1 MWLNSCGWYWVLMNL
16 HGYIM
21 LYHVISWE
29 LWAGRKSANP
39 SLRQGE
45 RIREKISGPKV
56 MKCKGF
62 RTKGQKEKN
71 RRKGTKQKTRN
82 RTRKT
87 GKKGRRR
94 NRKKGKSRVEE
105 TRSRKTRCSET
116 RQRGRSKRKK
126 HENKANESVRRWLG
140 WGQMSKTPKYSNQD
154 HDISSTPT
162 HSRIAGL
169 RSSTSSPTN

>member
-1 MWLNSCGWYWVLMNL
+1 
-16 HGYIM
+16 M
-21 LYHVISWE
+21 LYLGSCE
-29 LWAGRKSANP
+29 LAENPPTPACGRGSA
-39 SLRQGE
+39 S
-45 RIREKISGPKV
+45 EKRFQDQRWWSARVSGQRGK
-56 MKCKGF
+56 KK
-62 RTKGQKEKN
+62 KN

-87 GKKGRRR
+87 GKRGRRR
-94 NRKKGKSRVEE
+94 NRKKGKSRVEG